1 MMTEFAIWILIA
13 VSTNG
18 NFAPTKL
25 EEFKDRN
32 SCETLQ
38 RHYEAASSS
47 SRSTVYRCA
56 PATVIKR

>member
-1 MMTEFAIWILIA
+1 MTEFAIWILIA

-32 SCETLQ
+32 M
-38 RHYEAASSS
+38 
-47 SRSTVYRCA
+47 
-56 PATVIKR
+56 